1 MSTPRYHRHAIA
13 DLEALW
19 QYLAQSNIQAADHYL
34 DGLQEAAHLYAA
46 NPGMGRLE
54 TELAERLE
62 APPSIPLRSF
72 LHRNHRCYYIPDEDG
87 IFILRVLDV
96 RRDLDTALDA

>member
-1 MSTPRYHRHAIA
+1 MPTPRCHRHARA

-19 QYLAQSNIQAADHYL
+19 QYLAQYNIQAADQYL
-34 DGLQEAAHLYAA
+34 EGLHEAAHLHAA

-54 TELAERLE
+54 AELAERLE
-62 APPSIPLRSF
+62 ASSSTPLRSF
-72 LHRNHRCYYIPDEDG
+72 LYRNHRCYYLPDEDG

-96 RRDLDTALDA
+96 RRDIDTALGA